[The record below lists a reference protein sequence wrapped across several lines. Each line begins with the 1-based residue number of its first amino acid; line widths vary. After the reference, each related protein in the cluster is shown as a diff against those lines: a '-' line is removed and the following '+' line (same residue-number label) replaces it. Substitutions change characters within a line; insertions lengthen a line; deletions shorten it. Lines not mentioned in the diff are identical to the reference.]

1 MPPKKKTLFTVF
13 VWCFFFLSL
22 STSDFTLHI
31 FSSSTSI
38 MHVRGFM
45 EGMETS
51 QR

>member
-1 MPPKKKTLFTVF
+1 MFGV
-13 VWCFFFLSL
+13 FFLSL